1 MLTPCAHCKLRTREF
16 SILND
21 REVVQGRYVLYW
33 MQQSQRAEM
42 NHALEYGVQEA
53 NRLGCGVVVVFG
65 LMDDYPEAN
74 LRHYTFMLEGLKET
88 EQALRKRGVRMVVRR
103 GSPPE
108 VALELGRAAR
118 LIVCDCGYLRHQKA
132 WRQAV
137 ARTAACR
144 VVQVESDVIVPVET
158 ASVKAQIGARTL
170 RPRIHRQLP
179 DYLKALPPVAV
190 VTPTIKLRLDGVS
203 LDDPAALLK
212 TLRVDRSVSAVSGV
226 FQGGASEAK
235 RRFAE
240 FLKNRF
246 ARYDQNHNQPQ
257 TDDTSRMSPYLHFGQ
272 VSPLYLALE
281 VMKAPGPKAATEAFL
296 EEMIVRRELACNFTH
311 YTPDY
316 DSFACIPGWAQTSL
330 AEHRRDRRP
339 YCVFGCAARE
349 RPDPRPLLER
359 RHARDGLHRLH
370 AHLHAH
376 VLGQENPRVV
386 ADAGGGV
393 CDDAGIEQPLFHR
406 RPRPQLLRRGR
417 LDLRRARPGLAGAG
431 DLRQGPHHDGLG
443 ARAQVRHPGLRE
455 KGGRP
460 PEIPSWCLT
469 ARA

>member
-1 MLTPCAHCKLRTREF
+1 MRLCGDYIPITRGDPGLTRIHDSR
-16 SILND
+16 IQHLND
-21 REVVQGRYVLYW
+21 RDVVPGRYVLYW
-33 MQQSQRAEM
+33 MQQSQRAEI

-65 LMDDYPEAN
+65 LTDDYPEAN

-144 VVQVESDVIVPVET
+144 VVQVESDLVVPVET
-158 ASVKAQIGARTL
+158 ASAKAQIGARTL

-190 VTPTIKLRLDGVS
+190 ATPTIKLRLDGMP

-212 TLRVDRSVSAVSGV
+212 TAQGRPQRFRGFGAVPGGRLRRPSGV
-226 FQGGASEAK
+226 LPSSSKPLCAVRGKTTTS
-235 RRFAE
+235 RR
-240 FLKNRF
+240 
-246 ARYDQNHNQPQ
+246 P
-257 TDDTSRMSPYLHFGQ
+257 TTSSRMSPYLHFGQ
-272 VSPLYLALE
+272 ISPLYLALE
-281 VMKAPGPKAATEAFL
+281 VMKAPGPKASQGCVSGGADRPARAGL
-296 EEMIVRRELACNFTH
+296 QLRALHAGLRLLCLHPGLGAEE
-311 YTPDY
+311 
-316 DSFACIPGWAQTSL
+316 PGRAPPRP
-330 AEHRRDRRP
+330 AAHR
-339 YCVFGCAARE
+339 VFGCAARE
-349 RPDPRPLLER
+349 RPNPRPVLER

-376 VLGQENPRVV
+376 VLGQEDPRVV
-386 ADAGGGV
+386 ADA
-393 CDDAGIEQPLFHR
+393 AR
-406 RPRPQLLRRGR
+406 RGLRRR
-417 LDLRRARPGLAGAG
+417 CR
-431 DLRQGPHHDGLG
+431 
-443 ARAQVRHPGLRE
+443 
-455 KGGRP
+455 
-460 PEIPSWCLT
+460 
-469 ARA
+469 